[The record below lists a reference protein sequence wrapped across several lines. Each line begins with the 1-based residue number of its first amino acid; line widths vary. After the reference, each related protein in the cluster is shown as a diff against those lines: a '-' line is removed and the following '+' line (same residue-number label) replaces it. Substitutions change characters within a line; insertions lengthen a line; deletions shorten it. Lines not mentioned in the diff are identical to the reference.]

1 MIEQQTTSL
10 STTRAVVRDL
20 DGEFALV
27 EASQTGCG
35 RCNEP
40 GGCGGLHPGKIL
52 CASKPRLFRAL
63 NTVGAQVGD
72 SVNVAV
78 AEGAIG
84 AAATRAYLLPLAL
97 LLAGAIAGEAL
108 FGHRVGLW
116 ASVSGA
122 LLGLGLGWRSLSAHR
137 LSRKPMLPKI
147 VERNILADK
156 ESS

>member
-1 MIEQQTTSL
+1 MTEQQTTSF
-10 STTRAVVRDL
+10 SATRAVVRDL

-35 RCNEP
+35 RCSEP

-52 CASKPRLFRAL
+52 CTSKPRLFRAL
-63 NTVGAQVGD
+63 NTAGARVGD
-72 SVNVAV
+72 SVSVAV

-84 AAATRAYLLPLAL
+84 AAATRAYLLPLVL

-108 FGHRVGLW
+108 LGHAAGLW

-122 LLGLGLGWRSLSAHR
+122 LLGLGLGWRILASRR
-137 LSRKPMLPKI
+137 LTRKPMLPVI
-147 VERNILADK
+147 VERNIRADK